1 MPAMS
6 LTDREHTMT
15 VPNWN
20 ELSPEQQAEVW
31 RQHNTAQQP
40 APAPAAVPARQSAN
54 AFTYVAM
61 VCAVLSWLLLPI
73 PLGVVAVVAA
83 LVGDIL
89 THKATGK
96 NSKLA
101 IAALLIALAG
111 MLAASVLGH

>member
-1 MPAMS
+1 
-6 LTDREHTMT
+6 MT
-15 VPNWN
+15 VPSWN

-31 RQHNTAQQP
+31 RQHNTTQP
-40 APAPAAVPARQSAN
+40 APAPVAAPAKPSAN

-73 PLGVVAVVAA
+73 PLGVVAIVAA

-101 IAALLIALAG
+101 IVALLIALAG
-111 MLAASVLGH
+111 MLAASALGH